1 MAVPLKDRLEQSR
14 QQLGLTNIGKW
25 NTKRGSDP
33 LPYSL
38 DSYQID
44 EPGIKKLEGEFG
56 KTRYQLGELGGGGSN
71 SLGYGP
77 NNKWSDSYERK

>member
-1 MAVPLKDRLEQSR
+1 MAAPLVDRLKQSIKE
-14 QQLGLTNIGKW
+14 LGLTNIGKW

-56 KTRYQLGELGGGGSN
+56 KTRYQLGDLGGGGPN
-71 SLGYGP
+71 SLGFGP
-77 NNKWSDSYERK
+77 NNKWSDSYEKK